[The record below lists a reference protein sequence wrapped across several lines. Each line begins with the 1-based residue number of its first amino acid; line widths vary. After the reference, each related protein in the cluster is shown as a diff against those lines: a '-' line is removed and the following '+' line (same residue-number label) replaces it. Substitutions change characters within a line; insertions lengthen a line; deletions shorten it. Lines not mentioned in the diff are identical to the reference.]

1 MVTLSVLKFAPG
13 DRYRAFANMGRWSM
27 KPFDAPGLQFQK
39 MMGTGKNF
47 GLWPDFSQYVFL
59 ATWASEADA
68 MRFFASDAWQPFLP
82 VTQSGV
88 PSPGESTR
96 GESTPGADLP
106 GLGTLFL
113 EPFKSHGRWGGTN
126 PFEASD
132 ERPQAPH
139 PALPVAVLTR
149 ATIRTSKLFDFW
161 RNVPAA
167 RQRLTGQGDKLL
179 LAIGSGEVP
188 LVQQCT
194 LSVWRDAATVD
205 QFAYRQS
212 GHKEIV
218 KKTRQR
224 NWYSEELFA
233 RFWVVRAEGSLGKLV
248 GN

>member
-1 MVTLSVLKFAPG
+1 MVTLTVLKFAPG
-13 DRYRAFANMGRWSM
+13 DRYRAFANIGRWMM

-59 ATWASEADA
+59 GTWASEADA
-68 MRFFASDAWQPFLP
+68 LRFFASDTWRPFLP
-82 VTQSGV
+82 NEPDEVNV
-88 PSPGESTR
+88 P
-96 GESTPGADLP
+96 TPDAPTHGA
-106 GLGTLFL
+106 GTLFL
-113 EPFKSHGRWGGTN
+113 EPFKSHGQWDGMN
-126 PFEASD
+126 PFEATG
-132 ERPQAPH
+132 APTQT
-139 PALPVAVLTR
+139 PSSALPVAVLTR

-167 RQRLTGQGDKLL
+167 RQRLTEQGDKLL

-224 NWYSEELFA
+224 NWYTEELFA
-233 RFWVVRAEGSLGKLV
+233 RFWVVRAEGSLGSV
-248 GN
+248 IANRNG

>member
-27 KPFDAPGLQFQK
+27 KSFDAPGLQFQK

-68 MRFFASDAWQPFLP
+68 VRFFASDAWRPFLP
-82 VTQSGV
+82 VT
-88 PSPGESTR
+88 PSGEST
-96 GESTPGADLP
+96 S

-113 EPFKSHGRWGGTN
+113 EPFKSHGQWGGIN
-126 PFEASD
+126 PFEAPSMPSQT
-132 ERPQAPH
+132 PQ

-149 ATIRTSKLFDFW
+149 ATIRTSQLFDFW

-167 RQRLTGQGDKLL
+167 RQRLNGQGDKLL

-224 NWYSEELFA
+224 NWYAEELFA
-233 RFWVVRAEGSLGKLV
+233 RFWVIRAEGSLRNLISA
-248 GN
+248 

>member
-1 MVTLSVLKFAPG
+1 MVTLTVLKFAPG
-13 DRYRAFANMGRWSM
+13 DRYRAFANIGRWMM
-27 KPFDAPGLQFQK
+27 KPFAAPGLQFQK

-68 MRFFASDAWQPFLP
+68 QRFFASATWQPFLP
-82 VTQSGV
+82 VDPQPTGALVSGV
-88 PSPGESTR
+88 
-96 GESTPGADLP
+96 
-106 GLGTLFL
+106 GTLFL
-113 EPFKSHGRWGGTN
+113 QPFKSHGQWDGVN
-126 PFEASD
+126 PFADSAPSSD
-132 ERPQAPH
+132 PQA
-139 PALPVAVLTR
+139 ARSVAVLTR

-167 RQRLTGQGDKLL
+167 QQRLAEQGDKLL

-224 NWYSEELFA
+224 NWYTEELFA
-233 RFWVVRAEGSLGKLV
+233 RFWVVRAEGSLAGIC
-248 GN
+248 